1 MVTQPMRVVVVCI
14 NVIYCVSVCM
24 YAFFVYFDLDSVN
37 KVLSM
42 HIHLY
47 ININKRQEV
56 SFIQIKHNETFIIA
70 YILQELFHIITSKNL
85 VHSVF
90 CFVSFLVLIYN
101 PSSQMQQII

>member
-1 MVTQPMRVVVVCI
+1 M

-24 YAFFVYFDLDSVN
+24 YAFFACLDLESVN
-37 KVLSM
+37 KVLSL

-56 SFIQIKHNETFIIA
+56 SFIQIKHKETFIIV
-70 YILQELFHIITSKNL
+70 YILQKLFQIITSKNL

-90 CFVSFLVLIYN
+90 FCLFCFLVIVVFN
-101 PSSQMQQII
+101 